1 MDKIS
6 IDQYNSLIQKIYEV
20 FMAMPDM
27 GMGEMGEARDQATNT
42 VDEWMEANAI
52 VLDEPAVP
60 DGWDKVEGGES
71 YDVIS
76 ERSTF
81 SAMAGGTDGG

>member
-20 FMAMPDM
+20 FMGMPDM

-52 VLDEPAVP
+52 VLDEPPPPA
-60 DGWDKVEGGES
+60 GWGEVEG

-76 ERSTF
+76 ERRTF